1 MLCEFYL
8 AEVVSRTRAPDP
20 AARAPF
26 AAEAADALEAFLRRC
41 EVHDLLTPEAKRQR
55 EELKRQRERG
65 QNADPGTARADKVA
79 RFRRER
85 AIRARLEELESTRRR
100 RAEEALLNADWDDED
115 PDDASP
121 EDEVEERERWTL
133 LIEDAVAKSL
143 DNLDHL
149 ARELEMIAARDELA
163 AARPAGRPRA
173 GGVNARA
180 GRGVYTLMPDGAV
193 VPGFHDASNGGDA
206 SSIGSASSIGGQPT
220 GHTQTAS
227 VPPELMESLR
237 RMYGTGVAGGSARS
251 AERIRSEVFRPSHVL
266 PTMTVEQAGEI
277 EHREMM
283 ERQRTQAENAAR
295 RAREESEMT
304 QEEREERDL
313 AKARSWDEF
322 KDDNPFGHGNSKLR
336 PCS

>member
-55 EELKRQRERG
+55 EGLKRQREG

-115 PDDASP
+115 PDASP

-143 DNLDHL
+143 DNVAHL

-163 AARPAGRPRA
+163 AARPAGPRAA
-173 GGVNARA
+173 GGVNAP

-193 VPGFHDASNGGDA
+193 VPGFNDA
-206 SSIGSASSIGGQPT
+206 SSGCASSIGGEPT
-220 GHTQTAS
+220 GRQTAS
-227 VPPELMESLR
+227 VPAELMESLR

-251 AERIRSEVFRPSHVL
+251 AERIRSEVFRPSHIL

-277 EHREMM
+277 ERREMM
-283 ERQRTQAENAAR
+283 ERQRAQAENAAR

-304 QEEREERDL
+304 REEREERDL

>member
-55 EELKRQRERG
+55 EGLKQQREG

-115 PDDASP
+115 PDASP

-143 DNLDHL
+143 DNVAHL

-163 AARPAGRPRA
+163 AARPAGPRAA
-173 GGVNARA
+173 GGVNAP

-193 VPGFHDASNGGDA
+193 VPGFNDA
-206 SSIGSASSIGGQPT
+206 SSGNASSIGGQPT
-220 GHTQTAS
+220 GRQTAS
-227 VPPELMESLR
+227 VPAELMESLR

-251 AERIRSEVFRPSHVL
+251 AERIRSEVFRPSHIL

-277 EHREMM
+277 ERREMM
-283 ERQRTQAENAAR
+283 ERQREQAENAAR

-304 QEEREERDL
+304 REEREERDL

>member
-8 AEVVSRTRAPDP
+8 AEVVSRTRAPNP

-55 EELKRQRERG
+55 EALKPRG
-65 QNADPGTARADKVA
+65 GSRDGADPDPATARADKVA

-85 AIRARLEELESTRRR
+85 AIRARLEELDATRRR

-115 PDDASP
+115 PEDACP

-133 LIEDAVAKSL
+133 VIEDAVAKSL
-143 DNLDHL
+143 DNIVHL
-149 ARELEMIAARDELA
+149 ARELEMIAAREELA
-163 AARPAGRPRA
+163 AARPARA
-173 GGVNARA
+173 GGGVNATA
-180 GRGVYTLMPDGAV
+180 GPGRGVYTLMPDGAV
-193 VPGFHDASNGGDA
+193 VPGFVDASNGVH
-206 SSIGSASSIGGQPT
+206 QPT
-220 GHTQTAS
+220 GQQTGAS

-251 AERIRSEVFRPSHVL
+251 AERIRSEVFRPSHIL

-277 EHREMM
+277 ERREMM
-283 ERQRTQAENAAR
+283 ERQRAQAENAAR

>member
-133 LIEDAVAKSL
+133 LIEDAAAKSL
-143 DNLDHL
+143 DNATHL

-163 AARPAGRPRA
+163 AARPAGPRAA
-173 GGVNARA
+173 GGVDAP

-193 VPGFHDASNGGDA
+193 VPGFNDA
-206 SSIGSASSIGGQPT
+206 SSGCASSIGGQPT
-220 GHTQTAS
+220 GRQTAS
-227 VPPELMESLR
+227 VPAELMESLR

-251 AERIRSEVFRPSHVL
+251 AERIRSEVFRPSHIL

-277 EHREMM
+277 ERREMM
-283 ERQRTQAENAAR
+283 ERQRAQAENAAR

-304 QEEREERDL
+304 REEREERDL

>member
-55 EELKRQRERG
+55 EGLKQQREG

-115 PDDASP
+115 PDASP

-143 DNLDHL
+143 DNVTHL

-163 AARPAGRPRA
+163 AARPAGPRAA
-173 GGVNARA
+173 GGVNAP

-193 VPGFHDASNGGDA
+193 VPGFNDA
-206 SSIGSASSIGGQPT
+206 SSGCASSIGGEPT
-220 GHTQTAS
+220 GRQTAS
-227 VPPELMESLR
+227 VPAELMESLR

-251 AERIRSEVFRPSHVL
+251 AERIRSEVFRPSHIL

-277 EHREMM
+277 ERREMM
-283 ERQRTQAENAAR
+283 ERQLAQAENAAR

-304 QEEREERDL
+304 REEREERDL